1 MKICILRSA
10 FWAVVVVASIAQA
23 EDLMVQETGRMP
35 AVEAAQA
42 AAADEQF
49 VYAISSTAVAKYDR
63 ATGARLAVSTGKAKH
78 LNSGFLRDGKLYC
91 AHSNYPTKPEHSE
104 IKLLDP
110 ATMVLSTF
118 KDFGAS
124 DGSLTWVVREGAN
137 WWCNFAFYEAD
148 NARTRLVK
156 FDADWKALAEWT
168 YPAEVVKHLGKYSIS
183 GGIWL
188 DGTLLA
194 TGHDHRVIYRLRLPE
209 KGSVLQ
215 YMDKLASPF
224 PGQGIALDPKSG
236 GLIGIDRAKKAV
248 VFGEINPAQR

>member
-1 MKICILRSA
+1 MRICILRSA
-10 FWAVVVVASIAQA
+10 FWAAVTVASIAQA
-23 EDLMVQETGRMP
+23 EDLMVKETGRMP

-78 LNSGFLRDGKLYC
+78 LNSGFLWEGKLYC

-104 IKLLDP
+104 IKVLDP

-124 DGSLTWVVREGAN
+124 DGSLTWAVRDGPF
-137 WWCNFAFYEAD
+137 WWCTFAFYDAD
-148 NARTRLVK
+148 NTRTRLVK
-156 FDADWKALAEWT
+156 FDEHWKQLAEWT
-168 YPAEVVKHLGKYSIS
+168 YPAEVVKDLGKYSIS
-183 GGIWL
+183 GGVWR
-188 DGTLLA
+188 DGILFA

-209 KGSVLQ
+209 NGSVLQ
-215 YMDKLASPF
+215 YMDTMQSPF
-224 PGQGIALDPKSG
+224 PGQGIALDRKKG
-236 GLIGIDRAKKAV
+236 GLIGIDRSKKAV
-248 VFGEINPAQR
+248 VFGDVRSVPP